1 MSKNYTN
8 TVSFYQGME
17 GQLMP
22 GEIIIWRG
30 RPKKSAFVLNSSIKM
45 APFAIIWLLIDCS
58 FIVPMLG
65 VGSAFGIGRMLGFMI
80 PFFAIHLMPVW
91 IWLYN
96 MLTACGRWKNTEYAV
111 TDKRIILCNGLV
123 GYEFQSIYY
132 KDIAHVTMHVG
143 AIDRFCGVGDISVL
157 LNFRD
162 AGENGA
168 SASILDVE
176 RPEEV
181 YSIVQK
187 TVLNVQTDIHYP
199 NALRPEENP
208 GYNTQYRP

>member
-8 TVSFYQGME
+8 TVSFYQGLE
-17 GQLMP
+17 GQLMQ
-22 GEIIIWRG
+22 GETIIWRG

-45 APFAIIWLLIDCS
+45 APFAIIWLLIDSS

-65 VGSAFGIGRMLGFMI
+65 AGSALGRMLWFMV
-80 PFFAIHLMPVW
+80 PFFVIHLMPVW
-91 IWLYN
+91 IWLYK
-96 MLTACGRWKNTEYAV
+96 MLTACSRWKNTEYAV

-143 AIDRFCGVGDISVL
+143 AIDRFCGVGDITVL
-157 LNFRD
+157 LNFD
-162 AGENGA
+162 DMGQNGA
-168 SASILDVE
+168 SASILDIE

-181 YSIVQK
+181 YSTLQK
-187 TVLNVQTDIHYP
+187 TVLDMQTDIHYP
-199 NALRPEENP
+199 NALRPEVNP
-208 GYNTQYRP
+208 GYHTQYRP

>member
-1 MSKNYTN
+1 MKKDYTS
-8 TVSFYQGME
+8 TVSFYQGMD

-22 GEIIIWRG
+22 GESIIWRG

-45 APFAIIWLLIDCS
+45 APFAIIWLLIDSS
-58 FIVPMLG
+58 FIIPMLG
-65 VGSAFGIGRMLGFMI
+65 VGSALGKMLWFMV

-91 IWLYN
+91 IWLYK

-157 LNFRD
+157 LNFD
-162 AGENGA
+162 TAGNNGGAA
-168 SASILDVE
+168 SLLDLE

-181 YSIVQK
+181 YTILQK
-187 TVLNVQTDIHYP
+187 TVLDVQTDIHYP